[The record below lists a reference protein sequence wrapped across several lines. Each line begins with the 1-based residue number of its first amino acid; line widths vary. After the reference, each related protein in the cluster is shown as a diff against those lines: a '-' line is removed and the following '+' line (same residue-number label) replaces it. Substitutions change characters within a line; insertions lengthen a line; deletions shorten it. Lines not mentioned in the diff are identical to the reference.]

1 MLNDLNLSPLKG
13 FNSFNTVFKNGVC
26 FYNENVL
33 LIICNKSNNISLKQ
47 LINSSNNILYG
58 VSVPKK
64 KFKKAVVR
72 NRIKR
77 LMRVS
82 IRHSLQELNMFYDI
96 SEFKVIVAIW
106 RGQPINKSNEIG
118 LRDVEPYIYN
128 GLKKYLENKKNIDE
142 KDIDKVN

>member
-13 FNSFNTVFKNGVC
+13 FNSFNTVFKNGES

-33 LIICNKSNNISLKQ
+33 LIICNKSSNISLKQ
-47 LINSSNNILYG
+47 LTDSSNKILYG

-82 IRHSLQELNMFYDI
+82 IRHSLEELNKFYDI
-96 SEFKVIVAIW
+96 TELNVIVAIW
-106 RGQPINKSNEIG
+106 RGQTVNKPNEIG
-118 LRDVEPYIYN
+118 LNDVEPYIYN
-128 GLKKYLENKKNIDE
+128 GLKKYLENIKNTDE
-142 KDIDKVN
+142 KDIDRVN